1 VRHREYPW
9 WAILLTPAGLPRE
22 HWLAWPQRR
31 GVEEACHASQA
42 TIACLGQ
49 ASGASHQQ
57 ARERSE
63 AMAQS
68 TEPLE
73 TAVDLQ
79 VVREFLERYFTIENE
94 MKVLQQDK
102 TALRDE
108 FKGRG
113 LDMKTMTAA
122 IAIAKKRQLVQ
133 VSRETLDALISEV
146 EEKLPAP
153 ED

>member
-1 VRHREYPW
+1 M
-9 WAILLTPAGLPRE
+9 A
-22 HWLAWPQRR
+22 
-31 GVEEACHASQA
+31 QA
-42 TIACLGQ
+42 P
-49 ASGASHQQ
+49 
-57 ARERSE
+57 ERSDV
-63 AMAQS
+63 
-68 TEPLE
+68 
-73 TAVDLQ
+73 AVDFQ

-94 MKVLQQDK
+94 IKVLQQDK
-102 TALRDE
+102 SALRDE

-122 IAIAKKRQLVQ
+122 IAIAKKRQMVP